1 MCPRAV
7 FKTPAP
13 PVILRGGTV
22 MSDDAGDHEL
32 LLGRALGGDCGALAE
47 LFERHRG
54 RLEHMV

>member
-1 MCPRAV
+1 
-7 FKTPAP
+7 
-13 PVILRGGTV
+13 

-32 LLGRALGGDCGALAE
+32 LWGRALGGDCEALAD